1 MRGSEGGVGIDL
13 RSSLPVPRTAE
24 FEAFV
29 GSDGSRLRRALVA
42 RFGVDVGNE
51 VANDALAHAWSRWST
66 VAVMSNR
73 VGYLYRV
80 GQSAARRHW
89 RWRRGVVLAEV
100 EDRGELD
107 RYDDG
112 LFDALGGLNH
122 DQRVA
127 VMLVHG
133 YGYSY
138 GDVAEIL
145 GVSVAAVTN
154 HVHRGLGSL
163 RKQLGGRR

>member
-1 MRGSEGGVGIDL
+1 MPGSERSVGIDL
-13 RSSLPVPRTAE
+13 RSSLPVPRSAE
-24 FEAFV
+24 FEVFV
-29 GSDGSRLRRALVA
+29 ASEGCRLRRALVA

-51 VANDALAHAWSRWST
+51 VANDALALAWSQWPT

-73 VGYLYRV
+73 VGFLYRV
-80 GQSAARRHW
+80 GQSAARRYW
-89 RWRRGVVLAEV
+89 RWRRGVVLAAV
-100 EDRGELD
+100 DDRGELD

-112 LFDALGGLNH
+112 LLDALGELNH
-122 DQRVA
+122 EQRVA
-127 VMLVHG
+127 VLLVHG

-138 GDVAEIL
+138 GDVAEVL

>member
-1 MRGSEGGVGIDL
+1 MRGSGRGVGTDL
-13 RSSLPVPRTAE
+13 RASLPVPRSAE

-29 GSDGSRLRRALVA
+29 DSDGCRLRRALVA

-51 VANDALAHAWSRWST
+51 VTNDALAHAWSQWAT
-66 VAVMSNR
+66 VGVMSNR

-80 GQSAARRHW
+80 GQSAARRYW

-100 EDRGELD
+100 DDRGELD

-122 DQRVA
+122 EQRVA
-127 VMLVHG
+127 VLLVHG

-138 GDVAEIL
+138 ADVADVL

-163 RKQLGGRR
+163 RKKMGGGR